1 MSRIFEEVKNEGI
14 RIGEI
19 KGKEIGEAIGKELG
33 KQEEKLNS
41 IKAIM
46 TSFNLSAAQA
56 MEALNV
62 PADQRDEYTKMLN
75 S

>member
-1 MSRIFEEVKNEGI
+1 MCRVFEEVKNEGI

-19 KGKEIGEAIGKELG
+19 RG

-41 IKAIM
+41 IKAVM

-62 PADQRDEYTKMLN
+62 PADQRDEYAKMLN